1 MNRAGIRSKGHESV
15 SAGRKCIVTGG
26 AGFIGS
32 ALVRHLLDRG
42 EIVHT
47 VDSLSYAG
55 RMENLAEVEDSPRHR
70 LHRLDIQDRAALREL
85 VLDLRPDAIF
95 HLAAET
101 HVDRSIDGPAAFVHT
116 NIVGTFNVLEAAR
129 EVAAANA
136 EFRLVHVSTDE
147 VFGALGETGRFTET
161 SPYRPNSPYAA
172 SKAAADHLARAWH
185 ETFSLP
191 VLVTN
196 CSNNYGPR
204 QFPEKLIPLTIAN
217 ALEGRPIRIYGD
229 GLQVRDWLYV
239 EDHVRGLVRVLDD
252 GRPGATYNIGGNCE
266 RTNREVVHTLLERLA
281 SHVEV
286 DVEVF
291 RGLVTHVQ
299 DRPGHDRRYAIH
311 ASLAERELG
320 WVAETSFEDGMDA
333 TVAWYC
339 DHPEW
344 RRSVMGSYNGGRLGT
359 TR

>member
-1 MNRAGIRSKGHESV
+1 MNRIGIRSEGNENV

-32 ALVRHLLDRG
+32 ALVRHLLDGG

-47 VDSLSYAG
+47 VDSLTYAG
-55 RMENLAEVEDSPRHR
+55 RTENLADVQDSPRHR

-101 HVDRSIDGPAAFVHT
+101 HVDRSIDGPAAFVQT
-116 NIVGTFNVLEAAR
+116 NIVGTFNLLEAAR
-129 EVAAANA
+129 EAAAANP

-185 ETFSLP
+185 ETFALP

-217 ALEGRPIRIYGD
+217 ALAGKPIRIYGD
-229 GLQVRDWLYV
+229 GLQVRDWLFV
-239 EDHVRGLVRVLDD
+239 EDHVRGLVRVLEA

-266 RTNREVVHTLLERLA
+266 RTNRQLVHTLLERLA
-281 SHVEV
+281 RHVEV
-286 DVEVF
+286 DVASLRE
-291 RGLVTHVQ
+291 LVTHVP
-299 DRPGHDRRYAIH
+299 DRPGHDRRYAIDT
-311 ASLAERELG
+311 SRIEREIG
-320 WVAETSFEDGMDA
+320 WVAETSFEEGIDA

-339 DHPEW
+339 DHPTW
-344 RRSVMGSYNGGRLGT
+344 RQSVMGDYNGERLGT

>member
-1 MNRAGIRSKGHESV
+1 M
-15 SAGRKCIVTGG
+15 SAGRNCIVTGG

-32 ALVRHLLDRG
+32 ALVRHLIERG
-42 EIVHT
+42 ETVHT

-55 RMENLAEVEDSPRHR
+55 RMENLADVQDSPRHR

-85 VLDLRPDAIF
+85 VLDLKPDAIF

-101 HVDRSIDGPAAFVHT
+101 HVDRSIDGPAAFVQT
-116 NIVGTFNVLEAAR
+116 NIVGTFNLLEAAR
-129 EVAAANA
+129 EVAASGPD
-136 EFRLVHVSTDE
+136 FRFVHVSTDE

-185 ETFSLP
+185 ETFDLP

-217 ALEGRPIRIYGD
+217 ALEGKPIRIYGD
-229 GLQVRDWLYV
+229 GLQVRDWLFV
-239 EDHVRGLVRVLDD
+239 EDHVRGLVRVLED

-266 RTNREVVHTLLERLA
+266 RTNRELVHTLLERLA
-281 SHVEV
+281 RHVGE
-286 DVEVF
+286 DVERL
-291 RGLVTHVQ
+291 RGLITHVQ
-299 DRPGHDRRYAIH
+299 DRPGHDRRYAIDTTRI
-311 ASLAERELG
+311 ERELG
-320 WVAETSFEDGMDA
+320 WVAETSFEDGMAA

-344 RRSVMGSYNGGRLGT
+344 RRSVMGDYNGERLGT